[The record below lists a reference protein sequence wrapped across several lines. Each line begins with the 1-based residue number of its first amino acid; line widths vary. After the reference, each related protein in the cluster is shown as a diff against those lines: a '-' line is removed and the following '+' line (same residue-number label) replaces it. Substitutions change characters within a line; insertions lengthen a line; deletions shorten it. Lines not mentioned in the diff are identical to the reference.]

1 MAISRFEYMG
11 DEVLNTKLEC
21 GLDIYVFRKQDFA
34 KKYAFFATQYGGMH
48 NDYVLDGV
56 TYGIPHGAAHFL
68 EHQIFED
75 QDKSTFE
82 RFEKLGA
89 SVNAYTSSEST
100 VYYFETIDNF
110 EICLKNLLEMVQKT
124 DISDKSV
131 AKEKSIIEQEIR
143 MYMDEPSW
151 ELYNT
156 FFNAFYHNHP
166 VKDEIAGSVES
177 IMNITP
183 EIILSCYKHFYSPKN
198 MKLFLYGNIDLE
210 AILPIIENALTDE
223 YKSRT
228 FKPEIIIPDE
238 PYEVVANEIEV
249 KKDVTRPSVT
259 VGFKG
264 NPSYFDQDSEVK
276 LAALRL
282 IMDQYFGR
290 SSRFFKHMYDLG
302 IVTEY
307 FDFDIQIGKGFAYF
321 AISNES
327 DDVIRLKEEI
337 FNELRRLKLEDFDEE
352 GFIRLKRKM
361 HGRSIVS
368 FNSLQSIANNF
379 THSVMRQIDIFAQLE
394 AYQLVTVDCA
404 IALIKDFIDLDNYT
418 IGYLNKL

>member
-1 MAISRFEYMG
+1 MEISRFEYMG
-11 DEVLNTKLEC
+11 DEVLNTKLDC
-21 GLDIYVFRKQDFA
+21 GLEVYLFRKQDFA

-48 NDYVLDGV
+48 NDYVLDGK
-56 TYGIPHGAAHFL
+56 TFNIPHGAAHFL

-82 RFEKLGA
+82 KFEKLGA
-89 SVNAYTSSEST
+89 NVNAYTSSEST

-110 EICLKNLLEMVQKT
+110 ETCLKNLLEMVQKT
-124 DISDKSV
+124 DISEKSV
-131 AKEKSIIEQEIR
+131 TKEKSIIEQEIR

-177 IMNITP
+177 IMQITP
-183 EIILSCYKHFYSPKN
+183 EIILDCYKHFYSPKN
-198 MKLFLYGNIDLE
+198 MKVFLYGDIEME
-210 AILPIIENALTDE
+210 AVLPIIESALTDE
-223 YKSRT
+223 FKSRT
-228 FKPEIIIPDE
+228 FKPEIFVPDE
-238 PYEVVANEIEV
+238 PYEVVAHEIEV

-264 NPSYFDQDSEVK
+264 EPSYFDQDREVK

-290 SSRFFKHMYDLG
+290 SSSFFKRMYDLG
-302 IVTEY
+302 VVTEY

-327 DDVIRLKEEI
+327 EDVVRLKDEI
-337 FNELRRLKLEDFDEE
+337 FNELKRLKVDAFDEE
-352 GFIRLKRKM
+352 SFIRLKRKM

-379 THSVMRQIDIFAQLE
+379 THSVMRQVDIFAQLE
-394 AYQLVTVDCA
+394 AYQLVTTECA
-404 IALIKDFIDLDNYT
+404 ISLINDFMDLDNYT